1 MRKSVGH
8 SSLGLLFILCLM
20 LSGCNMNSNEPEANR
35 REASIS
41 PAADKIPF
49 LVSMDKASVES
60 KQKETVTV
68 DIITELKDWDY
79 TAEAKNGK
87 IQNKT
92 AADFDYT
99 CPDREKED
107 ILTIY
112 FYNNETG
119 EVYEYSIP
127 LIFAEMTG
135 EEN

>member
-1 MRKSVGH
+1 M
-8 SSLGLLFILCLM
+8 
-20 LSGCNMNSNEPEANR
+20 
-35 REASIS
+35 
-41 PAADKIPF
+41 
-49 LVSMDKASVES
+49 VSMDKTSVES

-79 TAEAKNGK
+79 TVEAKNGK

-107 ILTIY
+107 ILTIH
-112 FYNNETG
+112 FYNDETG

-127 LIFAEMTG
+127 LIFAGMTG

>member
-35 REASIS
+35 NEVSIS

-49 LVSMDKASVES
+49 LVSMDKTSVES
-60 KQKETVTV
+60 KQKDTVTV

-79 TAEAKNGK
+79 TVEAKNGK

-92 AADFDYT
+92 ARAFDYT
-99 CPDREKED
+99 RPSREKED
-107 ILTIY
+107 ILTIH
-112 FYNNETG
+112 FYNDETG

-127 LIFAEMTG
+127 LIFAGNAKE
-135 EEN
+135 

>member
-1 MRKSVGH
+1 MRKNVGYG
-8 SSLGLLFILCLM
+8 SWRLLFVLCLM
-20 LSGCNMNSNEPEANR
+20 LSGCNMNSNEPQANR

-41 PAADKIPF
+41 PAADKVPF
-49 LVSMDKASVES
+49 FVSMDKTSVES
-60 KQKETVTV
+60 KQKETVMV

-92 AADFDYT
+92 ARAFNYT
-99 CPDREKED
+99 RPSREKED
-107 ILTIY
+107 ILTIH
-112 FYNNETG
+112 FYNDETG